1 MEIIPVID
9 LMNGLAVSGKS
20 GNRKE
25 YVPIKSVLC
34 DSSDPH
40 DVIKKYK
47 ENGAKK
53 VYIADLNSI
62 MNTGNNFEIVKS
74 LDIFKIVDFGVTDK
88 KDLENVKKY
97 VNMTILGTETLN
109 DISILNEENIILSLD
124 FKDGKLLNYDLNE
137 ILKEIDKKTPLII
150 LDISSVGTQKGINVE
165 LIKDVL
171 KKTDNPIYIGGG
183 IKSEDDLKISKEL
196 GISGVLIGTTI
207 HNGKLDLKKIIQKY
221 GE

>member
-25 YVPIKSVLC
+25 YVSIKSVLC
-34 DSSDPH
+34 DSSNPIDL
-40 DVIKKYK
+40 ITKYK

-62 MNTGNNFEIVKS
+62 MGTGNNFEIVKS

-97 VNMTILGTETLN
+97 AEMTILGTETLN
-109 DISILNEENIILSLD
+109 DISILKEENIILSLD
-124 FKDGKLLNYDLNE
+124 FKDGKLLNYDLEE
-137 ILKEIDKKTPLII
+137 ILSEIDKKTPLII

-165 LIKDVL
+165 LIKNIL
-171 KKTDNPIYIGGG
+171 ERTDNPIYIGGG

>member
-25 YVPIKSVLC
+25 YIPIKSVLC
-34 DSSDPH
+34 DSSNPV

-62 MNTGNNFEIVKS
+62 MSTGNNFEIVKS

-109 DISILNEENIILSLD
+109 DISILKEENIILSLD
-124 FKDGKLLNYDLNE
+124 FKDGKLLNYDLDE
-137 ILKEIDKKTPLII
+137 ILSEIDKNTPLII

-165 LIKDVL
+165 LIKDIL

>member
-20 GNRKE
+20 GNRKK

-34 DSSDPH
+34 DSSNPL
-40 DVIKKYK
+40 DVIAKYK

-62 MNTGNNFEIVKS
+62 MGTGDNFEIVKS

-109 DISILNEENIILSLD
+109 DISILKEENIILSLD
-124 FKDGKLLNYDLNE
+124 FKDGKLLNYNLEE
-137 ILKEIDKKTPLII
+137 ILSEIDKKTPLII

-165 LIKDVL
+165 LIKDIL

>member
-34 DSSDPH
+34 DSSNPL
-40 DVIKKYK
+40 DVIAKYK

-62 MNTGNNFEIVKS
+62 MSTGNNFETVKN

-109 DISILNEENIILSLD
+109 DISILKEENIILSLD
-124 FKDGKLLNYDLNE
+124 FKDGKLLNYNLEE
-137 ILKEIDKKTPLII
+137 ILSEIDKKTPLII

-165 LIKDVL
+165 LIKDIL

>member
-20 GNRKE
+20 GNRKK

-34 DSSDPH
+34 DSSNPL

-62 MNTGNNFEIVKS
+62 MSTGNNFETVKN

-109 DISILNEENIILSLD
+109 DISILKEENIILSLD
-124 FKDGKLLNYDLNE
+124 FKDGKLLNYNLEE
-137 ILKEIDKKTPLII
+137 ILSEIDKKTPLII

-165 LIKDVL
+165 LIKDIL

>member
-9 LMNGLAVSGKS
+9 LMDGLAVSGKS

-25 YVPIKSVLC
+25 YIPIKSVLC
-34 DSSDPH
+34 DSSDPV
-40 DVIKKYK
+40 DVITKYK

-62 MNTGNNFEIVKS
+62 MGTGNNFEIVKN

-97 VNMTILGTETLN
+97 VNMAILGTETLN
-109 DISILNEENIILSLD
+109 DISILKEENIILSLD
-124 FKDGKLLNYDLNE
+124 FKDGKLLNYDLEE
-137 ILKEIDKKTPLII
+137 ILSKVDKKTPLII
-150 LDISSVGTQKGINVE
+150 LDISSVGTQKGINVK
-165 LIKDVL
+165 LIKNIL

>member
-20 GNRKE
+20 GNRKK

-34 DSSDPH
+34 DSSNPL
-40 DVIKKYK
+40 DVIAKYK

-62 MNTGNNFEIVKS
+62 MSTGNNFETVKN

-97 VNMTILGTETLN
+97 ANMTILGTETLN
-109 DISILNEENIILSLD
+109 DISILKEENIILSLD
-124 FKDGKLLNYDLNE
+124 FKDGKLLNYNLEE
-137 ILKEIDKKTPLII
+137 ILSEIDKKTPLII

-165 LIKDVL
+165 LIKDIL

>member
-9 LMNGLAVSGKS
+9 LMDGLAVSGKS

-25 YVPIKSVLC
+25 YIPIKSVLC
-34 DSSDPH
+34 DSSDPV
-40 DVIKKYK
+40 DVITKYK

-62 MNTGNNFEIVKS
+62 MGTGNNFEIVKN

-97 VNMTILGTETLN
+97 VNMAILGTETLN
-109 DISILNEENIILSLD
+109 DISILKEENIILSLD
-124 FKDGKLLNYDLNE
+124 FKDGKLLNYDLEE
-137 ILKEIDKKTPLII
+137 ILSEIDKKTPLII

-165 LIKDVL
+165 LIKNIL

>member
-34 DSSDPH
+34 DSSNPIDL
-40 DVIKKYK
+40 ITKYK

-62 MNTGNNFEIVKS
+62 MSTGNNFETVKN
-74 LDIFKIVDFGVTDK
+74 LDIFKIVDFGVTGK

-97 VNMTILGTETLN
+97 AEMTILGTETLN
-109 DISILNEENIILSLD
+109 DISILKEENIILSLD
-124 FKDGKLLNYDLNE
+124 FKDGKLLNYNLEE
-137 ILKEIDKKTPLII
+137 ILSEIDKKTPLII

-165 LIKDVL
+165 LIKDIL

>member
-34 DSSDPH
+34 DSSNPL

-62 MNTGNNFEIVKS
+62 MNTGDNFEIVKN

-97 VNMTILGTETLN
+97 SEMTILGTETLN
-109 DISILNEENIILSLD
+109 DISILKEENIILSLD
-124 FKDGKLLNYDLNE
+124 FRDEKLLNYDLE
-137 ILKEIDKKTPLII
+137 ELLSKIDKKTPLII

-165 LIKDVL
+165 LIKDIL
-171 KKTDNPIYIGGG
+171 ERTDNPIYIGGG

>member
-34 DSSDPH
+34 DSSNPL

-62 MNTGNNFEIVKS
+62 MSTGNNFETVKS

-109 DISILNEENIILSLD
+109 DISILKEENIILSLD
-124 FKDGKLLNYDLNE
+124 FKDGKLLNYNLEE
-137 ILKEIDKKTPLII
+137 ILSEIDKKTPLII

-165 LIKDVL
+165 LIKDIL

>member
-40 DVIKKYK
+40 DVIKKYN

-62 MNTGNNFEIVKS
+62 MGTGNNFEIVKS

-88 KDLENVKKY
+88 KDLENVKKC

-109 DISILNEENIILSLD
+109 DISILKEGNIILSLD
-124 FKDGKLLNYDLNE
+124 FKDGKLLNYDLDD
-137 ILKEIDKKTPLII
+137 ILSKVDKKTPLII

-165 LIKDVL
+165 LIKDIL

>member
-25 YVPIKSVLC
+25 YVSLKSVLC
-34 DSSDPH
+34 ESSYPI

-62 MNTGNNFEIVKS
+62 MGTGDNFEIVKS
-74 LDIFKIVDFGVTDK
+74 LNIFKIVDFGVTDK
-88 KDLENVKKY
+88 KDLENAKKY
-97 VNMTILGTETLN
+97 SEMAILGTETLN
-109 DISILNEENIILSLD
+109 DISILKEENIILSLD
-124 FKDGKLLNYDLNE
+124 FKNGKLLNYDLDE
-137 ILKEIDKKTPLII
+137 ILSEIDKKTPLII

-165 LIKDVL
+165 LIKNIL
-171 KKTDNPIYIGGG
+171 ERTDNPIYIGGG

>member
-34 DSSDPH
+34 GSSNPV

-62 MNTGNNFEIVKS
+62 MSTGNNFETVKN

-88 KDLENVKKY
+88 KDLENVKKCAE
-97 VNMTILGTETLN
+97 MTILGTETLN
-109 DISILNEENIILSLD
+109 DISILKEENIILSLD
-124 FKDGKLLNYDLNE
+124 FKDGKLLNYNLEE
-137 ILKEIDKKTPLII
+137 ILSEIDKKTPLII

-165 LIKDVL
+165 LIKDIL
-171 KKTDNPIYIGGG
+171 ERTDNPIYIGGG

-207 HNGKLDLKKIIQKY
+207 HNGKLDLKK
-221 GE
+221 

>member
-34 DSSDPH
+34 DSSNPL
-40 DVIKKYK
+40 DVIAKYK

-62 MNTGNNFEIVKS
+62 MGTGDNFEIVKS

-109 DISILNEENIILSLD
+109 DISILKEENIILSLD
-124 FKDGKLLNYDLNE
+124 FRDGKLLNYNLEE
-137 ILKEIDKKTPLII
+137 ILSEIDKKTPLII

-165 LIKDVL
+165 LIKDIL
-171 KKTDNPIYIGGG
+171 ERTDNPIYIGGG

>member
-20 GNRKE
+20 GNRKK

-34 DSSDPH
+34 DSSNPL
-40 DVIKKYK
+40 DVIAKYK

-62 MNTGNNFEIVKS
+62 MSTGNNFETVKN
-74 LDIFKIVDFGVTDK
+74 LDIFKIVDFGVTGK

-97 VNMTILGTETLN
+97 AEMTILGTETLN
-109 DISILNEENIILSLD
+109 DISILKEENIILSLD
-124 FKDGKLLNYDLNE
+124 FKDGKLLNYNLEE
-137 ILKEIDKKTPLII
+137 ILSEIDKKTPLII

-165 LIKDVL
+165 LIKDIL

>member
-20 GNRKE
+20 GNRKK

-34 DSSDPH
+34 DSSNPL

-62 MNTGNNFEIVKS
+62 MSTGNNFETVKN

-109 DISILNEENIILSLD
+109 DISILKEENIILSLD
-124 FKDGKLLNYDLNE
+124 FKDGKLLNYNLEE
-137 ILKEIDKKTPLII
+137 ILSEIDKKTPLII

-165 LIKDVL
+165 LIKDIL
-171 KKTDNPIYIGGG
+171 ERTDNPIYIGGG

>member
-9 LMNGLAVSGKS
+9 LMGGLAVSGKS

-25 YVPIKSVLC
+25 YVPINSVLC
-34 DSSDPH
+34 DSSNPI

-47 ENGAKK
+47 ENGVKK

-62 MNTGNNFEIVKS
+62 MGTGNNFEIVKS

-97 VNMTILGTETLN
+97 SEMTILGTETLN
-109 DISILNEENIILSLD
+109 DISILKEENIILSLD
-124 FKDGKLLNYDLNE
+124 FKDGKLLNYDLEE
-137 ILKEIDKKTPLII
+137 ILSEIDKKTPLII

-165 LIKDVL
+165 LIKDIL
-171 KKTDNPIYIGGG
+171 EKTDNPIYIGGG

-207 HNGKLDLKKIIQKY
+207 HNGKLDLKKIIQMY

>member
-9 LMNGLAVSGKS
+9 LMDGLAVSGKS

-34 DSSDPH
+34 DSSNPIDL
-40 DVIKKYK
+40 ITKYK

-62 MNTGNNFEIVKS
+62 MGTGNNFEIVKN
-74 LDIFKIVDFGVTDK
+74 LDIFKIVDFGVKDK
-88 KDLENVKKY
+88 KDLENVKEY
-97 VNMTILGTETLN
+97 SEMTILGTETIN
-109 DISILNEENIILSLD
+109 DILILKEENIILSLD
-124 FKDGKLLNYDLNE
+124 FKDEKLLNYDLDE
-137 ILKEIDKKTPLII
+137 ILSEIDKKTPLII

-165 LIKDVL
+165 LIKDIL

-183 IKSEDDLKISKEL
+183 IKSEEDLKISKEL
-196 GISGVLIGTTI
+196 GICGVLIGTTI

>member
-20 GNRKE
+20 GNRKK

-34 DSSDPH
+34 DSSNPL
-40 DVIKKYK
+40 DVIAKYK

-62 MNTGNNFEIVKS
+62 MGTGDNFEIVKN

-109 DISILNEENIILSLD
+109 DISILKEENIILSLD
-124 FKDGKLLNYDLNE
+124 FKDGKLLNYNLEE
-137 ILKEIDKKTPLII
+137 ILSEIDKKTPLII

-165 LIKDVL
+165 LIKDIL

>member
-20 GNRKE
+20 GNRKK

-34 DSSDPH
+34 DSSNPL
-40 DVIKKYK
+40 DVIAKYK

-62 MNTGNNFEIVKS
+62 MSTGNNFETVKN

-109 DISILNEENIILSLD
+109 DISILKEENIILSLD
-124 FKDGKLLNYDLNE
+124 FKDGKLLNYNLEE
-137 ILKEIDKKTPLII
+137 ILSEIDKKTPLII

-165 LIKDVL
+165 LIKDIL

>member
-25 YVPIKSVLC
+25 YVSIKSVLC
-34 DSSDPH
+34 DSSNPL
-40 DVIKKYK
+40 DVIAKYK

-62 MNTGNNFEIVKS
+62 MGTGDNFEIVKS

-109 DISILNEENIILSLD
+109 DISILKEENIILSLD
-124 FKDGKLLNYDLNE
+124 FKDGKLLNYNLEE
-137 ILKEIDKKTPLII
+137 ILSEIDKKTPLII

-165 LIKDVL
+165 LIKDIL

>member
-25 YVPIKSVLC
+25 YIPIKSVLC
-34 DSSDPH
+34 DSSNPL

-62 MNTGNNFEIVKS
+62 MSTGDNFEIVKS

-109 DISILNEENIILSLD
+109 DISILKEENIILSLD
-124 FKDGKLLNYDLNE
+124 FKDGKLLNYNLEE
-137 ILKEIDKKTPLII
+137 ILSEIDKKTPLII

-165 LIKDVL
+165 LIKDIL
-171 KKTDNPIYIGGG
+171 KRTDNPIYIGGG

>member
-25 YVPIKSVLC
+25 YVSIKSVLC
-34 DSSDPH
+34 DSSDPK
-40 DVIKKYK
+40 DIITKYK
-47 ENGAKK
+47 KNGAKK

-62 MNTGNNFEIVKS
+62 MGTGNNFEIVKS
-74 LDIFKIVDFGVTDK
+74 LDIFKITDFGVKDRN
-88 KDLENVKKY
+88 DLENVKKY
-97 VNMTILGTETLN
+97 SEMTILGTETLN
-109 DISILNEENIILSLD
+109 DVSILKEEHIILSLD
-124 FKDGKLLNYDLNE
+124 FKDGKLLNYDLDE
-137 ILKEIDKKTPLII
+137 ILSEIDKNTPLII

-165 LIKDVL
+165 LIKDIL
-171 KKTDNPIYIGGG
+171 EKTDNPIYIGGG

>member
-20 GNRKE
+20 GNRKK

-34 DSSDPH
+34 DSSNPL

-62 MNTGNNFEIVKS
+62 MGTGDNFEIVKS

-109 DISILNEENIILSLD
+109 DISILKEENIILSLD
-124 FKDGKLLNYDLNE
+124 FKDGKLLNYNLEE
-137 ILKEIDKKTPLII
+137 ILSEIDKKTPLII

-165 LIKDVL
+165 LIKDIL